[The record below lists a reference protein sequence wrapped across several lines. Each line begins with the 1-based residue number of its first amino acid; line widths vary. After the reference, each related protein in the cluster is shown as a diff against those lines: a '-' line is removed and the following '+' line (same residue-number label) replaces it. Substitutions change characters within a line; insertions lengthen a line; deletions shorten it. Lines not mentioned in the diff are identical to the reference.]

1 MNTAEALAECEAI
14 VRRFDP
20 DRYFA
25 SLFAPAPVRPSI
37 FALYAF
43 NHEVAA
49 IGERNR
55 EPMMAAIRL
64 QWWRETVGQAREA
77 RPRSHPVA
85 IGLAELF
92 GRAAV
97 PAASF
102 DALLDAREFDT
113 APDTFADACAFEN
126 YCDATSAG
134 LMRIC
139 ASVLGGNAGDEPF
152 LRSAGIAYAIAGL
165 LRAIPFHA
173 ARRKLYLPLDAIA
186 AEGLS
191 PADVLEGRNT
201 QALKRA
207 VLTLA
212 ERAREHMNGAGSRGG
227 GRAARIAALPA
238 ALVPLYLGRMTRGDF
253 DPLRDSADL
262 PLFRRQFT
270 LLSAATFAR
279 F

>member
-55 EPMMAAIRL
+55 EPVMAAIRL
-64 QWWRETVGQAREA
+64 QWWRETVGQAREG

-85 IGLAELF
+85 VGLAELF
-92 GRAAV
+92 ARAAV

-102 DALLDAREFDT
+102 DTLLDAREFDA
-113 APDTFADACAFEN
+113 APDTFADMRAFEN
-126 YCDATSAG
+126 YCDMTSAG

-139 ASVLGGNAGDEPF
+139 VSVLGGNAGDEPF
-152 LRSAGIAYAIAGL
+152 LRHAGIAYAIAGL

-173 ARRKLYLPLDAIA
+173 ARRKLYVPLDAIA

-191 PADVLEGRNT
+191 PGDVLEGRNT
-201 QALKRA
+201 QALKRV
-207 VLTLA
+207 VLALA
-212 ERAREHMNGAGSRGG
+212 ERARAQVNAARGG
-227 GRAARIAALPA
+227 RRAARIAALPV
-238 ALVPLYLGRMTRGDF
+238 ALVPLYLRRMTRGDF
-253 DPLRDSADL
+253 DPFRDSADL
-262 PLFRRQFT
+262 PLFRRQFA